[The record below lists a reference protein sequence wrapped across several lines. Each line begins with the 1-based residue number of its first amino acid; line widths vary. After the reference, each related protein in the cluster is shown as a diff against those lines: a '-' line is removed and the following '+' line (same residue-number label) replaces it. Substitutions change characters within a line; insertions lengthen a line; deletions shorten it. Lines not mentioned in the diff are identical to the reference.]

1 MSLSPHVEAF
11 IRFADSHLTGGEDD
25 ELIILKREHSL
36 RVLENATAIVENE
49 PLDRDTAH
57 LCLLSALYH
66 DIGRFQ
72 QFATYRTFN
81 DRESTNHGRLGVL
94 TLREFDL
101 PGNLTAREQRIIRF
115 AVGQHNLKTV
125 RPSLPSHLEHPLHVV
140 RDADK
145 LDIFN
150 VMIDYFHSDSPNPLI
165 TFGMGNGLDGNY
177 TDAVYQ
183 SVMLGQDG
191 DYTLLRHASDFLLL
205 LIGWLPTLRYGTTLA
220 LVRQR
225 GYLDGIFSLLP
236 KDERIQELKD
246 KTYAFMSYNNLV
258 AS

>member
-1 MSLSPHVEAF
+1 MPLAPHIKAF
-11 IRFADSHLTGGEDD
+11 NHFADSFLNGGEDD

-49 PLDRDTAH
+49 PLDRDTAR

-72 QFATYRTFN
+72 QFATYHTFN
-81 DRESTNHGRLGVL
+81 DRESVNHGRMGVL
-94 TLREFDL
+94 ELRKFDL
-101 PGNLTAREQRIIRF
+101 PGNLTEREQRIIRF

-150 VMIDYFHSDSPNPLI
+150 VMMDYFHSDSPNPLI

-183 SVMLGQDG
+183 AVMLDQDG
-191 DYTLLRHASDFLLL
+191 DYALLRHASDFLLL
-205 LIGWLPTLRYGTTLA
+205 LLGWLPTLHYGTTLA
-220 LVRQR
+220 LIRQR

-236 KDERIQELKD
+236 KDKKMQELKE
-246 KTYAFMSYNNLV
+246 KTHTFMSYNNSV
-258 AS
+258 AP